1 MRAREAKDFL
11 VQQTAE
17 QAQLDAVPLSDLEKR
32 MMYFAESGEMP
43 EDPIQLNDQFEA
55 QYDTDQYEKKISRLM
70 HHAYTRVRKENPEST
85 RRWND
90 ALKEL
95 RKGDH
100 YILVL
105 WGADPDSA
113 ANRPPY
119 DSLKLLGAS
128 FLVAV
133 LFLVMV
139 FVADHF
145 GIHLP
150 SRRGGV
156 PGTQSSMP
164 VWLQRLLLGLFVG
177 TYLYSLIAPWIAKRH
192 ASGIAPALSK
202 LLRVRNKQNLPQ

>member
-32 MMYFAESGEMP
+32 MMYFTETDEMP
-43 EDPIQLNDQFEA
+43 EDPIQLNDEFEA
-55 QYDTDQYEKKISRLM
+55 QYDTDEYEKKISRLM
-70 HHAYTRVRKENPEST
+70 HSAYTRIKKENPEST

-100 YILVL
+100 YLLVL

-119 DSLKLLGAS
+119 DSLRLLGAS
-128 FLVAV
+128 FLIVV
-133 LFLVMV
+133 LLLAAM
-139 FVADHF
+139 FVAEYY
-145 GIHLP
+145 GIHW
-150 SRRGGV
+150 SRSRWV

-164 VWLQRLLLGLFVG
+164 LWLQRLLFALFVG
-177 TYLYSLIAPWIAKRH
+177 TYLYSLIAPWIAKRQP
-192 ASGIAPALSK
+192 SGIAQVLVK
-202 LLRVRNKQNLPQ
+202 LLRARNKENLPQ

>member
-32 MMYFAESGEMP
+32 MMYFTETGEMP
-43 EDPIQLNDQFEA
+43 EDPIQLNDEFEA
-55 QYDTDQYEKKISRLM
+55 QYDTDEYEKKISRLM
-70 HHAYTRVRKENPEST
+70 HSAYTRIKKENPEST

-100 YILVL
+100 YLLVL
-105 WGADPDSA
+105 WGADPDPA

-128 FLVAV
+128 FLIAV
-133 LFLVMV
+133 LLIVAM

-145 GIHLP
+145 GIHWGG
-150 SRRGGV
+150 RRWV

-192 ASGIAPALSK
+192 PHGIARVLAK
-202 LLRVRNKQNLPQ
+202 LLRVRNRENLPQ

>member
-32 MMYFAESGEMP
+32 MMYFTESGEMP

-113 ANRPPY
+113 ANRPP
-119 DSLKLLGAS
+119 
-128 FLVAV
+128 
-133 LFLVMV
+133 
-139 FVADHF
+139 
-145 GIHLP
+145 
-150 SRRGGV
+150 
-156 PGTQSSMP
+156 
-164 VWLQRLLLGLFVG
+164 
-177 TYLYSLIAPWIAKRH
+177 
-192 ASGIAPALSK
+192 
-202 LLRVRNKQNLPQ
+202 